1 MSIISFF
8 FFFPPKT
15 ALASCAKITQT
26 KPKQAPAK
34 GQNAFINCPMKT
46 YPWGAQHSKDPGRS
60 ESNRV
65 RRTGPGPGHRSEGV
79 RSGLKWTPV
88 YLFIFHL
95 SVVADMKVRLG
106 ISSRVDFSSGMKYEP
121 ITAEIYYGLTITYPL
136 LQPYHIHTLGIKHLI
151 LGQLFTN
158 KYTNYNNILFLRL
171 YLRVSFSTYCQ
182 CEIFKL
188 KIVIFSVAL
197 SPETVVFC

>member
-1 MSIISFF
+1 
-8 FFFPPKT
+8 
-15 ALASCAKITQT
+15 
-26 KPKQAPAK
+26 
-34 GQNAFINCPMKT
+34 MKT

-136 LQPYHIHTLGIKHLI
+136 LQTYHIHTLGI
-151 LGQLFTN
+151 
-158 KYTNYNNILFLRL
+158 
-171 YLRVSFSTYCQ
+171 
-182 CEIFKL
+182 
-188 KIVIFSVAL
+188 
-197 SPETVVFC
+197 